1 MINCAQIILIKIL
14 CYMSYRSS
22 FINNSREGKQSVVL
36 LSSYELC
43 SLFSAENHRKA
54 DLNGAIGYQIIFKI
68 CYKYIV

>member
-14 CYMSYRSS
+14 CYMSYTSP

-43 SLFSAENHRKA
+43 SLFRKA

-68 CYKYIV
+68 